1 MVSIVAGKV
10 SSTALVKTKNSLSML
25 LLEHFDTVHPVRVPI
40 DFQERKHF
48 LHMSTLP
55 DKHDLISSLKKGDI
69 VPHVSFLSD
78 ADQPMLVLPLLQLP
92 KVDFCKYNSVQEF
105 KTNLLFNLPLNTS
118 SNVELIGWSN
128 NALLLLQYLGYTVM
142 L

>member
-1 MVSIVAGKV
+1 MV
-10 SSTALVKTKNSLSML
+10 SSTALVKTENSLSML

-78 ADQPMLVLPLLQLP
+78 ADRPMLVLPLLERVQLP
-92 KVDFCKYNSVQEF
+92 KMDFCKYNSVQEF

-118 SNVELIGWSN
+118 ANVELIGWSN
-128 NALLLLQYLGYTVM
+128 NTLLLLQNLGYTVM